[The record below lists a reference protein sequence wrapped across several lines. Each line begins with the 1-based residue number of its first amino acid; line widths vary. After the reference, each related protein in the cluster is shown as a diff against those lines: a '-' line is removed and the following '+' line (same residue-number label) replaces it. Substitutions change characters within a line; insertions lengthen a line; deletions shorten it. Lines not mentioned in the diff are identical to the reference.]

1 MVHDQELRDTLVRA
15 LSGESA
21 HVDLRTAL
29 DGVTWTR
36 AGAQPHGVPK
46 SIFQLVNHL
55 IFWNTWVVDWLD
67 GADPPIPRH
76 AAGSWPGAVGPATAD
91 EWEAAVVRLG
101 DLASALEQH
110 ARDDDL
116 QSTLTSLGAPKS
128 RAAMLHTIASHN
140 SYHLGQVV
148 LVRQLLGAWPPPDG
162 GLTW

>member
-1 MVHDQELRDTLVRA
+1 MVRDQELRDTLVRA
-15 LSGESA
+15 LAGEGA
-21 HVDLRTAL
+21 HVAMNTAL
-29 DGVTWTR
+29 DGVTWTQ
-36 AGAQPHGVPK
+36 AGARPHGISK

-76 AAGSWPGAVGPATAD
+76 ASGGWPGAVRPATAD
-91 EWEAAVVRLG
+91 EWEAAVTRLG
-101 DLASALEQH
+101 DLANALEQH

-116 QSTLTSLGAPKS
+116 QSTRPSLGAPKS
-128 RAAMLHTIASHN
+128 RATMLHTIALHN

-148 LVRQLLGAWPPPDG
+148 LARQLLGAWPPPGG